1 MTSIFGKECDEGG
14 LFVVV
19 MMIVMIE
26 QDDASPYTT
35 PDSSDKHD
43 PSDVEGTRMCAWRIF
58 FEASARLQGILEN
71 RLKRQFGLTLSDYN
85 VLLALWESPHHA
97 LRMGELAQRVIFSPS
112 RLTYITTHLERDGWI
127 EKTSVKEDRRSSC
140 ACLTSQGEE
149 VVKKANALHQ
159 GMIREYLLEGF
170 NEEEIRDIVRIVQGF
185 GDKLSKI
192 RA

>member
-1 MTSIFGKECDEGG
+1 
-14 LFVVV
+14 
-19 MMIVMIE
+19 MMIVMIQ

-35 PDSSDKHD
+35 PDSSDMHD
-43 PSDVEGTRMCAWRIF
+43 PSDMQDARVCAWRIF

-85 VLLALWESPHHA
+85 VLLALWESPGHA

-127 EKTSVKEDRRSSC
+127 QKTIVKEDRRSSC

-149 VVKKANALHQ
+149 VVKKANTLHQ